1 MPIRFVRLV
10 QFTRLVKA
18 EGRLREFNF
27 KKERSGDEEKFSV
40 NVCNERGDRILFNMQ
55 KKDTGWRIQPG
66 EIPKWILQH
75 ESSLHEVI
83 EEELRNPQTIPGFI
97 DHSRGTAS

>member
-1 MPIRFVRLV
+1 MQFVKMI

-27 KKERSGDEEKFSV
+27 RKLRGLEEDLFSV

-55 KKDTGWRIQPG
+55 KKDNAWRIQST
-66 EIPKWILQH
+66 ELPKWIVQNEKALD
-75 ESSLHEVI
+75 EVI
-83 EEELRNPQTIPGFI
+83 EDELKNPAGYGIY
-97 DHSRGTAS
+97 

>member
-27 KKERSGDEEKFSV
+27 KKERSPDEEKFSV
-40 NVCNERGDRILFNMQ
+40 NVCNERGDRILFHMQ
-55 KKDTGWRIQPG
+55 KKDTGWRIQAG
-66 EIPKWILQH
+66 ELPKWILQH
-75 ESSLHEVI
+75 ENSLHEVI
-83 EEELRNPQTIPGFI
+83 EEELRNPQPVTGFS
-97 DHSRGTAS
+97 DHSAGTVS